1 MDFEEINTVQIRD
14 DGTRFNTNP
23 LKKTYIILQLT
34 KTLTLMVT
42 SLSSNRFPAALLA
55 FSLNVKAVNVTLK

>member
-14 DGTRFNTNP
+14 DGTRFNTNAF
-23 LKKTYIILQLT
+23 KKHIILQLT
-34 KTLTLMVT
+34 KALTLMVT

-55 FSLNVKAVNVTLK
+55 FSLHVQAVNVKMK